1 MDYSKLMAG
10 TVRTSLQTE
19 QQRIMAMDGE
29 CQGEWDR
36 LAADSVYNSR
46 KLAHLKGVTPR
57 QLQRIFRTQFGRSP
71 QEWLNEQ
78 RVLAAQG
85 LLRIGAPI
93 KKVSID
99 LGFKQTS
106 HFCRQFKIM
115 NGLTPTQ
122 FKTVSAGQNV
132 AHR

>member
-1 MDYSKLMAG
+1 M
-10 TVRTSLQTE
+10 V
-19 QQRIMAMDGE
+19 MDGE
-29 CQGEWDR
+29 HQGQWDR

-46 KLAHLKGVTPR
+46 KLARLKGVTPR
-57 QLQRIFRTQFGRSP
+57 QLQRIFQTQFGRSP
-71 QEWLNEQ
+71 QQWLNEQ
-78 RVLAAQG
+78 RVLAAKG

-93 KKVSID
+93 KKVSND

-122 FKTVSAGQNV
+122 FKAYSTSQNV